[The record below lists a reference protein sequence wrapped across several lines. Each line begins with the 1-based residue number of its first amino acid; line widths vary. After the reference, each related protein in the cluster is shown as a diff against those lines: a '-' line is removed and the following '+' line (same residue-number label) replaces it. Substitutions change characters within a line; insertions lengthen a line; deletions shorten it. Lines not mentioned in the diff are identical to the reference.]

1 MSFVSTYN
9 NASIRGW
16 ENENQVGAKLQ
27 FVTELTSPTIANSAQ
42 FGSHTSLSSD
52 GEFMSIGSQGN
63 SVLIFNSLSSA
74 VVQNITEPRVNES
87 GNVWIGHKQ
96 ANVGNISFVGSL
108 EIYTANAN
116 WTLTQTLLPSVI
128 LGFDNFGRVSA
139 MDGTG
144 DTIVT
149 FSTPGGSPG
158 AYIYL
163 YTFVKSG
170 NSYTETQRLT
180 LSGPSYPSFGEGFPV
195 SLSGDGNI
203 LAVGSTFSGSIG
215 ALQYTDI
222 FTRSG
227 NTYAYQ
233 TRLFPSDSTVDDGF
247 GRTTSLNYD
256 GSILVVGAS
265 QINTGNGAAY
275 VFNRTGSS
283 WSETQK
289 IISPKSTIGDQFG
302 ESVSISSDASALIIG
317 APFED
322 TGGNNR
328 GSAFIYFNINNNF
341 YYAQELSGTANNEF
355 FGSGVAIANS
365 LNYVTLCGAQGSD
378 YSGRTDVG
386 KTYLYSAQIT

>member
-9 NASIRGW
+9 SASIRGW
-16 ENENQVGAKLQ
+16 EGENQVGAKLQ
-27 FVTELTSPTIANSAQ
+27 FITDLSSPTIANNAQ
-42 FGSHTSLSSD
+42 FGSHTSLSGN
-52 GEFMSIGSQGN
+52 GEFMSIGSQGR
-63 SVLIFNSLSSA
+63 SVLIYNSFSSVEDKA
-74 VVQNITEPRVNES
+74 ISDPRINES
-87 GNVWIGHKQ
+87 GNVWIGHKD
-96 ANVGNISFVGSL
+96 ANVGGFTSVGSV

-149 FSTPGGSPG
+149 FSQSGGSPSG
-158 AYIYL
+158 YIYL

-170 NSYTETQRLT
+170 NTYAETQRLT

-203 LAVGSTFSGSIG
+203 LAVGSTFTGGLG
-215 ALQYTDI
+215 AAQYTDI
-222 FTRSG
+222 FTRTGS
-227 NTYAYQ
+227 TYTYQ
-233 TRLFPSDSTVDDGF
+233 TRLFPLDGVADDGF
-247 GRTTSLNYD
+247 GRSTSLNYD
-256 GSILVVGAS
+256 GSILLVGAG
-265 QINTGNGAAY
+265 QFNVGNGAAY

-283 WSETQK
+283 WSQAQK
-289 IISPKSTIGDQFG
+289 IISPKSTVGDQFG
-302 ESVSISSDASALIIG
+302 ESVCISSDSSALIIG

-328 GSAFIYFNINNNF
+328 GSSFVYFNINNTF

-355 FGSGVAIANS
+355 FGSGVAISNS
-365 LNYVTLCGAQGSD
+365 LNYVTLVGAQGAD
-378 YSGRTDVG
+378 YSGRSDVG
-386 KTYLYSAQIT
+386 RAYVYSAQIT